1 MTTKF
6 IGIKEFRQNMSK
18 LSKQKKVCFI
28 VMHHSVPM
36 WKVEPLEDEDDL
48 IDELILRK
56 YDKEIRK
63 GLKQVKAGKTLGSEE
78 VRRHLGL

>member
-1 MTTKF
+1 
-6 IGIKEFRQNMSK
+6 
-18 LSKQKKVCFI
+18 
-28 VMHHSVPM
+28 M